1 MLKGI
6 TSQQPVVE
14 MSNNQHF
21 VGGDGGR
28 RHLFIP
34 MSGIFDHKLTILI
47 NELCYSVCSVMVIIL
62 LQPLELISVR
72 TEDETRIRIT
82 VRLVGDLAQ
91 GDAHYIQ
98 FFNIL
103 VRKCLGHLNLQLV
116 GRNFFDAKAKVFHL
130 CALIF
135 IFSFLT

>member
-1 MLKGI
+1 
-6 TSQQPVVE
+6 
-14 MSNNQHF
+14 
-21 VGGDGGR
+21 
-28 RHLFIP
+28 
-34 MSGIFDHKLTILI
+34 
-47 NELCYSVCSVMVIIL
+47 MVIL
-62 LQPLELISVR
+62 LQPLEFISVR

-103 VRKCLGHLNLQLV
+103 MRKCLSHLNLQLV

-130 CALIF
+130 SALIF